1 MKSTERRLFQY
12 ALKYKK
18 GIILGLVCLMIAVA
32 LELAGPLIAKRV
44 IDNHILGVEGYWEAV
59 ETADDTTAPYHE
71 QLLKRS
77 DRVENEDTPTGATYT
92 LLQIGISYYVF
103 EGELPLTGEREMN
116 NGELTI
122 ISNNDIV
129 RAEGERLSVQEA
141 YPFFEPEKTPIIGLL
156 VLYMVLLIIAGVFQ
170 FYQTFLL
177 QKSANQIVKRMR
189 TDLFAHTERLPI
201 NYYID
206 QPAGTIVARITND
219 TEAIRDLYERV
230 LSIVVASLVYMAGI
244 FIALFILDPQ
254 LAALCLLVIP
264 LLYGW
269 MRFYKYFGGKYN
281 QVIRKTIS
289 QINGNINEAIQGM
302 PIIQAFNREKAMK
315 ADFEELNH
323 RNYTFQKKL
332 IRLSALTSYN
342 LVTVFRNVTF
352 VGFIWYFGA
361 SSFDM
366 TSLISIGVL
375 YAFVDYIN
383 RLFEPVTDIV
393 NQLPLIE
400 QARVAGSRVFELLDQ
415 PAEETDK
422 RAIDKYRGT
431 ISFDHV
437 SFAYQKDE
445 YILKDI
451 SFNVGAGQT
460 TAFVGHTGS
469 GKSSIMNL
477 LFRFY
482 DPQIGRIT
490 IDGMD
495 TLSLSR
501 QQVRSHMGIVLQDP
515 FLFSGTILS
524 NVTMQDEKITRETAI
539 AALKAVGADRF
550 IEKLPN
556 GYDEEVTENGST
568 YSLGERQLISFARAL
583 AFDPSILILDEATA
597 NIDTETELLIQHALE
612 VLKQG
617 RTTLVIAHRLSTI
630 QQADQIIV
638 LDKGSLIEQGNH
650 DTLIAERGSYY
661 QMYQMQQ
668 GSLKVS
674 V

>member
-281 QVIRKTIS
+281 R
-289 QINGNINEAIQGM
+289 
-302 PIIQAFNREKAMK
+302 
-315 ADFEELNH
+315 
-323 RNYTFQKKL
+323 
-332 IRLSALTSYN
+332 
-342 LVTVFRNVTF
+342 
-352 VGFIWYFGA
+352 
-361 SSFDM
+361 
-366 TSLISIGVL
+366 
-375 YAFVDYIN
+375 
-383 RLFEPVTDIV
+383 
-393 NQLPLIE
+393 
-400 QARVAGSRVFELLDQ
+400 
-415 PAEETDK
+415 
-422 RAIDKYRGT
+422 
-431 ISFDHV
+431 
-437 SFAYQKDE
+437 
-445 YILKDI
+445 
-451 SFNVGAGQT
+451 
-460 TAFVGHTGS
+460 
-469 GKSSIMNL
+469 
-477 LFRFY
+477 
-482 DPQIGRIT
+482 DP
-490 IDGMD
+490 
-495 TLSLSR
+495 
-501 QQVRSHMGIVLQDP
+501 
-515 FLFSGTILS
+515 
-524 NVTMQDEKITRETAI
+524 
-539 AALKAVGADRF
+539 
-550 IEKLPN
+550 
-556 GYDEEVTENGST
+556 EN
-568 YSLGERQLISFARAL
+568 
-583 AFDPSILILDEATA
+583 D
-597 NIDTETELLIQHALE
+597 
-612 VLKQG
+612 
-617 RTTLVIAHRLSTI
+617 
-630 QQADQIIV
+630 
-638 LDKGSLIEQGNH
+638 
-650 DTLIAERGSYY
+650 
-661 QMYQMQQ
+661 
-668 GSLKVS
+668 
-674 V
+674 